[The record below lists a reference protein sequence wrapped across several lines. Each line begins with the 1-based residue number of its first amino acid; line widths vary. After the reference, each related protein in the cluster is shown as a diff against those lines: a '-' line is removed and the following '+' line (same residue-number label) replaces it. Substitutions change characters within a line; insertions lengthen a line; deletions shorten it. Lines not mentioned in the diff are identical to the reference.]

1 MPKLS
6 ILELFKK
13 PSFLHSHEKFLVMLV
28 ITTIAYDIIICP

>member
-13 PSFLHSHEKFLVMLV
+13 PSFLPSHEKFLVMLV
-28 ITTIAYDIIICP
+28 ITVVAYDIIIRP